1 MDEVWRRPRPEQKRT
16 HSEKMGAHIIP
27 KAFHKKY
34 FKKQLLAYKLTST
47 IDFLNFFKKV
57 TARRRNDDA
66 LTTKHS
72 ETKLYNWFNSINY
85 NPTLLYVYARILYWI
100 SPLQYIFELFLKKWR
115 GWRMEDDAKTRWL
128 NQTFWKKCA

>member
-1 MDEVWRRPRPEQKRT
+1 MRCDDDHVLNKNEHILKKWELISFQK
-16 HSEKMGAHIIP
+16 HFI
-27 KAFHKKY
+27 KKY